1 MSDFWGC
8 MKLPKTNPIEN
19 LHMMISK
26 QLLGVQKQT
35 TNIGVL
41 LELGRVPL
49 PLKAVQLAIK
59 NWERIKQQKANMLFL
74 ASYRDATTEN
84 LMWLSTIKN
93 SLEANGMLNFF
104 LNIYENKP
112 PFIHKKIFQNLSDQ
126 FHQNAFET
134 IRRDVSKLRTY
145 AIFKNKIGFERYLSE
160 VKNPNARSQVTK
172 FRLSNHSL
180 MIEAGRYK
188 NIPKEFRFCYFC
200 PNKVE
205 TETHF
210 LINCPAYV
218 IIRDRMFAHVNILNP
233 NF

>member
-49 PLKAVQLAIK
+49 PLKAVKLAIK
-59 NWERIKQQKANMLFL
+59 NWERIKQQKANMLLL

-84 LMWLSTIKN
+84 LMWLPTLKN
-93 SLEANGMLNFF
+93 CLEANGMLNFF
-104 LNIYENKP
+104 LNVYENKP

-134 IRRDVSKLRTY
+134 IGRDVSKLRTY

-160 VKNPNARSQVTK
+160 VKKQPEFKIA
-172 FRLSNHSL
+172 SN
-180 MIEAGRYK
+180 
-188 NIPKEFRFCYFC
+188 
-200 PNKVE
+200 
-205 TETHF
+205 
-210 LINCPAYV
+210 
-218 IIRDRMFAHVNILNP
+218 
-233 NF
+233 